1 MSNRKRDH
9 GNGNGNGNGGGNPAL
24 SWHPWPVEDGSHR
37 AFSRFGIASYIARPA
52 LESIGFDLYRAGFYL
67 GWHLTADDYQ
77 HRAAKAEATYA
88 EIHHVGKRNNV

>member
-1 MSNRKRDH
+1 MSNRKLDQGDR
-9 GNGNGNGNGGGNPAL
+9 NPAL
-24 SWHPWPVEDGSHR
+24 QWHAWPVEAGACR
-37 AFSRFGIASYIARPA
+37 ASSRFGIAAYVARPA

-88 EIHHVGKRNNV
+88 EIHRVGKRNNA